1 MVNKGELTA
10 TFTYVT
16 PGAEGLRQAIK
27 FLDGEKV
34 EKTITLPT
42 EKITKENAAKILKDN
57 GLQSASRSFR
67 FAPCA
72 LAF

>member
-1 MVNKGELTA
+1 LVANGELTA

-27 FLDGEKV
+27 FLNGEKV

-42 EKITKENAAKILKDN
+42 QKITKENAAQILKEH
-57 GLQSASRSFR
+57 GL
-67 FAPCA
+67 
-72 LAF
+72 

>member
-1 MVNKGELTA
+1 MQLLPTA

-27 FLDGEKV
+27 FLNGEKV

-42 EKITKENAAKILKDN
+42 EKITKENSAQVLKDN
-57 GLQSASRSFR
+57 GL
-67 FAPCA
+67 
-72 LAF
+72 